1 MSDVR
6 EMRIFSAEQIQ
17 VPTDLPTILKEF
29 SKAVIRNGQS
39 DDLVKFCREYFE
51 EKAAQHA
58 KVNKNMAAAG
68 LDFEELG
75 RQAAAQAMAQFDENN
90 DGKLSKAEAEP
101 MFRGAFEQLIQMG
114 KISSDFQWSQA
125 IFN

>member
-29 SKAVIRNGQS
+29 SKAVIRNGQT

-51 EKAAQHA
+51 EKAAQSA

-68 LDFEELG
+68 IDFEELG

-90 DGKLSKAEAEP
+90 DGKLSKAEVE
-101 MFRGAFEQLIQMG
+101 ELILSRYSPLVKAALTTHVVG
-114 KISSDFQWSQA
+114 WNVFQQV
-125 IFN
+125 